1 MHTLKPRLSEKSF
14 ALSQTT
20 NTFAIDVPVGIN
32 KYEIAEA
39 VAKQFDVKVTDVRIV
54 NRKGKV
60 KRVINTTGKRSSNR
74 QGTQNSLRKAYITL
88 AEGSHLPF
96 FAAEEKEIAD
106 AAKEAEK
113 KSAKKSEKKADKKAD
128 KADKAKETK

>member
-14 ALSQTT
+14 ALSQSR
-20 NTFAIDVPVGIN
+20 NTYAIDVPAGIN
-32 KYEIAEA
+32 KYEIADA
-39 VAKQFDVKVTDVRIV
+39 VAKQFDVVVTDVRIV
-54 NRKGKV
+54 NRKGKT

-74 QGTQNSLRKAYITL
+74 RGVQSDLRKAYVTL
-88 AEGSHLPF
+88 AADSHLPF

-113 KSAKKSEKKADKKAD
+113 KAKKTDKTDSKKKE
-128 KADKAKETK
+128 AKS

>member
-14 ALSQTT
+14 ALSQTR
-20 NTFAIDVPVGIN
+20 NTYAIDIPAGIN
-32 KYEIAEA
+32 KYEVAEA
-39 VAKQFDVKVTDVRIV
+39 VAKQFDVTVSDVRII
-54 NRKGKV
+54 NRKGKT
-60 KRVINTTGKRSSNR
+60 KRVINPSGKRSSNR
-74 QGTQNSLRKAYITL
+74 QGVQSDLRKAYVTL

-106 AAKEAEK
+106 AAKEADK
-113 KSAKKSEKKADKKAD
+113 KAKKSEAKADTKAS

>member
-14 ALSQTT
+14 ALSQSR
-20 NTFAIDVPVGIN
+20 NTYAIDVPAGIN
-32 KYEIAEA
+32 KYEIADA
-39 VAKQFDVKVTDVRIV
+39 VAKQFDVVVTDVRIV
-54 NRKGKV
+54 NRKGKT

-74 QGTQNSLRKAYITL
+74 SGVQSDLRKAYVTL
-88 AEGSHLPF
+88 AADSHLPF

-113 KSAKKSEKKADKKAD
+113 KAKKTDKTDSKKKE
-128 KADKAKETK
+128 AKS